1 MKWLTVSVT
10 RRIFDADM
18 LLSPRQLT
26 DAYLWTLAVKHG
38 GRLITLDKRIPL
50 NSLKG
55 AKALHWVSL

>member
-1 MKWLTVSVT
+1 
-10 RRIFDADM
+10 M

-38 GRLITLDKRIPL
+38 GKLITLDKRIPL